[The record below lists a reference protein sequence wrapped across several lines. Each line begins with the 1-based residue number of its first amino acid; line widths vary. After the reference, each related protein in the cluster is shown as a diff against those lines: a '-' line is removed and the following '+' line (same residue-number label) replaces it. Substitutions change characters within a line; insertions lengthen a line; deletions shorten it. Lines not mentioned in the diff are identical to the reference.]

1 MALHDKIS
9 GEPERPKCRTK
20 ETESPSVKGESEIF
34 TRAKSQSEVMVK
46 ASFIEAEERA
56 KSAQPFSEGEF

>member
-1 MALHDKIS
+1 MALYDKIS
-9 GEPERPKCRTK
+9 GEPERSKCRTK
-20 ETESPSVKGESEIF
+20 ETERESVIF

-56 KSAQPFSEGEF
+56 KSAWPFSKGEF